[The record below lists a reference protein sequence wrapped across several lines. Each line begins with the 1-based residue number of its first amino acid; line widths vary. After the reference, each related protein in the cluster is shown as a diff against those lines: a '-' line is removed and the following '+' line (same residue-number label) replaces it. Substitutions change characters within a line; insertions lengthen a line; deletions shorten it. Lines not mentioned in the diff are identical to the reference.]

1 MTSSH
6 LQWSNYPNA
15 LSPLAAADDDDDD
28 DDFKLVV
35 FKIGNADFDL
45 AAWAWVPF
53 SISLATR

>member
-15 LSPLAAADDDDDD
+15 LSPLATGDDDD

-45 AAWAWVPF
+45 AACLGTDFDLTGDAVV
-53 SISLATR
+53 